1 MNLFLVVA
9 IDDDDDDGLV
19 YPSTIPI
26 VCSDAVAV

>member
-9 IDDDDDDGLV
+9 IDDDDDGLV